1 MIEAIRTAVPAY
13 ARPLEGAFGE
23 GIRTGVIRALEQFV
37 SAAEGR
43 PMRPARRRDIYFELG
58 RGEAREGRGLD
69 ALLAAYRVGARVA
82 WRHAAAAARG
92 AGLGADALAPLAE
105 AVFAFIDELSAR
117 SAEGFAYEQ
126 SLVAGEAAGRR
137 RALVQLMVTRPPAEP
152 AAVED
157 AARAATWQLPA
168 TLAALFWRGDPEQRL
183 ASRLPIGSPS
193 ARLRDDTVC
202 ALVPDAGAPGRLAE
216 LRRTFDG
223 ESAALGPVVPW
234 QETWRSAA
242 RAGSA
247 LALAA
252 EGLLPADGLL
262 LTDHHLPELA
272 LFRDRRLLDD
282 LAAIGLPHG
291 RTAGRERACSR
302 RSAAGWITRA
312 AFPTWP
318 EPCTCTPRPCATASP
333 SCARRS
339 GPRSTTR
346 VDASSSRWRCG
357 PQAQRAARRYSRG
370 RPAPAPRIG
379 RRRKRSGPSEA
390 LEAARRERRVRRV
403 GGRHDE
409 RRRKRRSTVPAV
421 TWRPPSKLSESGNDQ
436 ALTYAVLAQTHAT
449 LAVVDALSEIRDDL
463 RVQPSPPGTGAIW
476 QAATRA
482 PDRQA
487 LCRSAVRPRPA

>member
-1 MIEAIRTAVPAY
+1 MILLFMATTGPRKPVPGSQDSAGLAAPPWEALPPGTAAALRPGLDRTADEMIEAIRTAVPAY

-105 AVFAFIDELSAR
+105 AVFAFIDELSAH

-137 RALVQLMVTRPPAEP
+137 RALVQLMVARPPAEP

-282 LAAIGLPHG
+282 LAAIGLRPLDG
-291 RTAGRERACSR
+291 RTAGARARLLETLGSWLDHQGRVPDVARALHVHPQTVRYRLAQLREAFGSALDDPRGRFELALALRAPGAAEPR
-302 RSAAGWITRA
+302 GAPAAAG
-312 AFPTWP
+312 
-318 EPCTCTPRPCATASP
+318 
-333 SCARRS
+333 
-339 GPRSTTR
+339 
-346 VDASSSRWRCG
+346 
-357 PQAQRAARRYSRG
+357 
-370 RPAPAPRIG
+370 G
-379 RRRKRSGPSEA
+379 RRR
-390 LEAARRERRVRRV
+390 
-403 GGRHDE
+403 
-409 RRRKRRSTVPAV
+409 
-421 TWRPPSKLSESGNDQ
+421 
-436 ALTYAVLAQTHAT
+436 
-449 LAVVDALSEIRDDL
+449 
-463 RVQPSPPGTGAIW
+463 PPG
-476 QAATRA
+476 
-482 PDRQA
+482 
-487 LCRSAVRPRPA
+487 